1 MLIEFSAG
9 NFRSFKDTVTLSML
23 ATRINARDPQID
35 QNNIFDADEQ
45 LKLLTTAAVY
55 GANASGKSNLVS
67 ALAFMR
73 TFVINSSRESQAA
86 EPVPVE
92 HFRLSSDTTDQ
103 PSLFQMVF
111 LAAGQ
116 KYRYGFEV
124 TRQQVVTE
132 WLFVAGTRKE
142 RRLFTRDE
150 QGIHLGRSFKE
161 GYRLEPKT
169 RPNALFLSV
178 CAQFNG
184 EIANQ
189 VMTWFRNLRTVSGL
203 DDTAY
208 LGFTLDRFQNQ
219 VHRQQIIDLVRS
231 LDVGIDD
238 ITSEKLQRSQVL
250 LPPELPREIQDL
262 LLNTPQDFYA
272 IRTAHK
278 RFDAAG
284 QPVGVEIFDLQN
296 QESHGTQKLFFLAG
310 PLLDTLSMG
319 RVLFVDELEAR
330 LHPLIT
336 AQIIRLFHS
345 HETNPHHAQ
354 LVFTT
359 HDTNLLSNKR
369 FRRDQVWFTEKD
381 ALGATHLYALSD
393 FKVRNDASFE
403 SDYIQGKYGAIPFL
417 GDLKRVVLEDDA
429 A

>member
-9 NFRSFKDTVTLSML
+9 NFRSFKDPVTLSML

-35 QNNIFDADEQ
+35 KNNTFDVEAN

-55 GANASGKSNLVS
+55 GANASGKSNLVN

-73 TFVINSSRESQAA
+73 NFVINSSRESQAA

-92 HFRLSSDTTDQ
+92 NFRLSSETVNQ
-103 PSLFQMVF
+103 PSFFQAVF
-111 LAAGQ
+111 LIGGE

-124 TRQQVVTE
+124 TRQKVVSE
-132 WLFVAGTRKE
+132 WLFIAGSRKE
-142 RRLFTRDE
+142 TRLFTRDE
-150 QGIHLGRSFKE
+150 QGIHVGRSFKE
-161 GYRLEPKT
+161 GYRLEEKT
-169 RPNALFLSV
+169 RSNALFLSV
-178 CAQFNG
+178 SAQFNG
-184 EIANQ
+184 VISNQ
-189 VMTWFRNLRTVSGL
+189 VMAWFRNLRTVSGL

-219 VHRQQIIDLVRS
+219 AYRQQIIDLVRS

-238 ITSEKLQRSQVL
+238 ITSEKLQRSQIL
-250 LPPELPREIQDL
+250 LPPELPREIQEL
-262 LLNTPQDFYA
+262 LLNMPQDFFA
-272 IRTAHK
+272 IHTSHK
-278 RFDAAG
+278 RFDANG
-284 QPVGVEIFDLQN
+284 EPVAVEIFDLQN

-310 PLLDTLSMG
+310 PLLDTLSQG

-336 AQIIRLFHS
+336 SEIIRLFHS
-345 HETNPHHAQ
+345 HETNPRHAQ

-359 HDTNLLSNKR
+359 HDTNLLSHKR

-381 ALGATHLYALSD
+381 QHGATHLYALSE
-393 FKVRNDASFE
+393 FKVRNDAPFE

-417 GDLKRVVLEDDA
+417 GDLQRVILEEEEQ
-429 A
+429 